1 MRREFSEKRIL
12 FFAVVFAFGC
22 FASGR
27 SIAADFPI
35 DMNAACKSQG
45 FSTAELSGSRDAN
58 SWQCWRMK
66 PTPPPK
72 KGEPPLPTGA
82 RESQGVDLN
91 RYCQSRGGANVSAV
105 ALKIADPNS
114 WVCREKQA
122 AATPS
127 NVSVVTKP
135 VSAAEVCK
143 DQQGA
148 SATASNKDG
157 SPYGWSCTRGKVS
170 GLNLD
175 IQGYCNKRYPGKK
188 YKAVI
193 KKFGD
198 PNSWACEG

>member
-1 MRREFSEKRIL
+1 MWSLFLFAL
-12 FFAVVFAFGC
+12 FFVFGC
-22 FASGR
+22 LGSR
-27 SIAADFPI
+27 ESIAADFPI

-45 FSTAELSGSRDAN
+45 FSTAELGPPRNAN

-66 PTPPPK
+66 PTGTK
-72 KGEPPLPTGA
+72 NGMPLPGGA
-82 RESQGVDLN
+82 RESQGMDLN
-91 RYCQSRGGANVSAV
+91 RYCMSKGGADVSAV
-105 ALKIADPNS
+105 ALNIADPNS
-114 WVCREKQA
+114 WVCREKQK
-122 AATPS
+122 AATP
-127 NVSVVTKP
+127 SVVTKP

-157 SPYGWSCTRGKVS
+157 GPNGWTCTRGKVS
-170 GLNLD
+170 GLGLD
-175 IQGYCNKRYPGKK
+175 IQRYCNKRYPGKK